1 MLLSFVDVFSS
12 NVFIN
17 PEYVV
22 AVFTAQEGDHEG
34 KTVISLINGNAIV
47 NEDLAT
53 AVGVINGAK

>member
-1 MLLSFVDVFSS
+1 MLLSFIDVFSS

-22 AVFTAQEGDHEG
+22 AVFTAQDGEHEG

-53 AVGVINGAK
+53 TVGVINGAK